1 MNRYTVTIQG
11 WGEDEDGVS
20 GEELTQ
26 IDLTVRKISYCNEK
40 YQTISYQKVSLFL
53 PELLINSMFCADSNL
68 LSAGTCYG
76 DSGGPAM
83 IRDESG
89 LAYTLVGVVSGNPV
103 GCTKTKVFPDYFT
116 YVGHDEVCSRNQ

>member
-1 MNRYTVTIQG
+1 
-11 WGEDEDGVS
+11 
-20 GEELTQ
+20 
-26 IDLTVRKISYCNEK
+26 
-40 YQTISYQKVSLFL
+40 
-53 PELLINSMFCADSNL
+53 MFCADSNL

-116 YVGHDEVCSRNQ
+116 YVGHDEVCSRNQWSNWNVSYCLDSSLDQVFGGGNTTEFW